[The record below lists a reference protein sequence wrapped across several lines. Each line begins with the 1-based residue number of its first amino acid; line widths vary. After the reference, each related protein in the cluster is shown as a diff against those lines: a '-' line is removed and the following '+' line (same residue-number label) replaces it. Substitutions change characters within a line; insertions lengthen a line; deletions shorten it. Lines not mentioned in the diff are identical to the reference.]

1 MKTLWPWG
9 GDDDPLSAWNP
20 KYDSK
25 LVIPSAIHGL
35 SSSSWQPRCPEDS
48 SHFNESLEVASIPFS
63 LSFLATPCGMWDLS
77 FKTSDQIHA
86 YCIGALGAWSLNH
99 WTAKEVLHSLL
110 YSLGMMLAKDDSP
123 MAAESDTT
131 EQLNWT
137 EGYLSWTS
145 SFSVDSPSLF
155 RWQKMCISFPA
166 EKHIFLKA
174 P

>member
-1 MKTLWPWG
+1 MVLVLPPSNEDAQRTLVISMK
-9 GDDDPLSAWNP
+9 A
-20 KYDSK
+20 SK
-25 LVIPSAIHGL
+25 LLQFP
-35 SSSSWQPRCPEDS
+35 
-48 SHFNESLEVASIPFS
+48 S
-63 LSFLATPCGMWDLS
+63 LSLFFLATPCGMWDLS

-166 EKHIFLKA
+166 ALDLTLIEH
-174 P
+174 